1 MRPIASPPIAS
12 LQCLRAFAALLV
24 VVGHCQS
31 EAAIAAL
38 KRGLPFAPLS
48 VLPWGAGVDLFFAI
62 SGFIMVVASRPLF
75 AAPGAAAA
83 FAGRRLKRIV
93 PLYWACTTLYVLIQF
108 ATRKP
113 VAGVV
118 ASYLFWPID
127 TFGDGVPRP
136 IFTLGWTLNYEMAFY
151 ALFALAL
158 PLPRRGAVA
167 LVAALLLAAVAAGQL
182 ATGQACDPP
191 AGPLWFWTRPIVL
204 EFAAG
209 MAVGAAWCEGWRL
222 PGAARLALAA
232 VALATWALDPMGSAH
247 QALTWITPN
256 DGWRLACWGG
266 PAVALLAAAVLAREP
281 APGSPALEE
290 ASASVPTGLGT
301 PSRATKMLSMLGD
314 ASYALYLVHPFVVG
328 TLMRAWTLTGWAQR
342 VGYAPFV
349 ALSLVASI
357 AAAFAV
363 HRWIERPVADALAR
377 WPARRPL
384 QPGGFIP
391 RFDRPRTP

>member
-1 MRPIASPPIAS
+1 MRPIASPHIAS

-31 EAAIAAL
+31 EAAVAAL

-75 AAPGAAAA
+75 AAPGAAVA

-118 ASYLFWPID
+118 ASYLFWPAD

-158 PLPRRGAVA
+158 PLPRRSAVA
-167 LVAALLLAAVAAGQL
+167 LVAALLLAVVVAGQL
-182 ATGQACDPP
+182 SVPP

-204 EFAAG
+204 EFVAG

-232 VALATWALDPMGSAH
+232 AALATWALDPMGSAH

-266 PAVALLAAAVLAREP
+266 PAAALLAAAVLAR
-281 APGSPALEE
+281 API
-290 ASASVPTGLGT
+290 PTGQGT
-301 PSRATKMLSMLGD
+301 AALAMLGD

-342 VGYAPFV
+342 AGYAPFV
-349 ALSLVASI
+349 ALSLVASM
-357 AAAFAV
+357 AAAFVV
-363 HRWIERPVADALAR
+363 HRGIERPVADALAR

-384 QPGGFIP
+384 QPGGFIS